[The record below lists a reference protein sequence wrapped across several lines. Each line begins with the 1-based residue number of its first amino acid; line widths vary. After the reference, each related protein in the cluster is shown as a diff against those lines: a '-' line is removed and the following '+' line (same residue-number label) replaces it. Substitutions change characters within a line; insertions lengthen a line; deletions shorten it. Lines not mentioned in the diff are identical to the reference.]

1 MVYEMYNYFIS
12 TCIIYAIVISEKYIY
27 TSSYYI
33 GLKKLATEGVTMK
46 EGSKFKFRISFRV
59 QHEIIAGIKFVNKV
73 KTIIGTE
80 KDELVIGK

>member
-1 MVYEMYNYFIS
+1 
-12 TCIIYAIVISEKYIY
+12 
-27 TSSYYI
+27 
-33 GLKKLATEGVTMK
+33 MK

-80 KDELVIGK
+80 KDELVIGRYVNE